1 MIFIISFS
9 GEEFSQNSNA
19 NNNKV
24 VTETTERYEESYSER
39 REKTS
44 KTTGRTSRDNSE
56 TNFFQDF
63 TSTLSGFEIL
73 NDATL
78 IKNQK
83 PLNKTNFMPFST
95 NKYLKIID
103 DHFTMM

>member
-1 MIFIISFS
+1 MIFIITVL
-9 GEEFSQNSNA
+9 GEEFSQNLNA

-24 VTETTERYEESYSER
+24 VTETTESYEESYSER

-73 NDATL
+73 NDSPL
-78 IKNQK
+78 IIKQ
-83 PLNKTNFMPFST
+83 
-95 NKYLKIID
+95 
-103 DHFTMM
+103 